1 MNLQR
6 LIMGVIGLVTM
17 AALPAAHAQ
26 NIFPAGQ
33 FNWVNISQG
42 ECFRRAQMAG
52 PAAVAQFNLPITVGE
67 FDGWLVG
74 SSNQPL
80 HVQIACL
87 GDDETNRIANPAAPR
102 VLIVI
107 NVEATQGGLPG
118 NVRNFLRECMHTG
131 TCPGQAN
138 GNNGGGNDR
147 PPTRDPNATDI
158 NWRASASNHRGRNN
172 EVFAY
177 FCPPRGST
185 RHAVV
190 WGTDIYTDDS
200 GICSAAV
207 HAGFLTDAG
216 GSVWI
221 QILGRQERYTGS
233 PRNGVTTSNY
243 GGWGGSYR
251 FVFVER

>member
-1 MNLQR
+1 MRFCLP
-6 LIMGVIGLVTM
+6 I
-17 AALPAAHAQ
+17 ALLFGIAFLGATSAVQAQ

-74 SSNQPL
+74 SSNQPV

-87 GDDETNRIANPAAPR
+87 GDDESTQIANPSAPR
-102 VLIVI
+102 TMIVI
-107 NVEATQGGLPG
+107 NIETLQANTAGQI
-118 NVRNFLRECMHTG
+118 RDYLRECMHTG
-131 TCPGQAN
+131 QCPGQAN
-138 GNNGGGNDR
+138 GGNGGGQ
-147 PPTRDPNATDI
+147 PPPRDPNAQTAD
-158 NWRASASNHRGRNN
+158 WRTTATSLRGRNG
-172 EVFAY
+172 EVFA
-177 FCPPRGST
+177 FHCPARGST
-185 RHAVV
+185 RHASV
-190 WGTDIYTDDS
+190 WGSDLYTDDS

-221 QILGRQERYTGS
+221 QIVGRQERYTGS
-233 PRNGVTTSNY
+233 TRYGVSSSNY
-243 GGWGGSYR
+243 GGWNGSYR